1 MILRVSAKL
10 RVSALVALAG
20 LLLAQGQVFA
30 HHSFAAEYD
39 REKPIKL
46 TGTVTRFDLTNPH
59 SWIYL
64 EAKGPDGTVA
74 TWGFET
80 ASLLALYR
88 RGFKKDTLKPG
99 MVITIEGFLAKD
111 GTKTGNG
118 QKLTLPDG
126 KTIVLGTEE
135 NPG

>member
-1 MILRVSAKL
+1 MSRRPVLMAIVP
-10 RVSALVALAG
+10 
-20 LLLAQGQVFA
+20 LLLASIPLAA

-46 TGTVTRFDLTNPH
+46 SGTVTRFDLTNPH

-64 EAKGPDGTVA
+64 EAKGPDGNVS

-88 RGFKKDTLKPG
+88 RGFKKDTLKAG
-99 MVITIEGFLAKD
+99 MQITIEGFLAKD
-111 GTKTGNG
+111 GTHTGNG

-126 KTIVLGTEE
+126 KEIILGTEE

>member
-1 MILRVSAKL
+1 MKL
-10 RVSALVALAG
+10 RSPALAALAG
-20 LLLAQGQVFA
+20 LLLTQAQVFA

-39 REKPIKL
+39 RLKPIKL

-64 EAKGPDGTVA
+64 EAKGPDGQVS

-99 MVITIEGFLAKD
+99 MMITIEGFLAKD

-126 KTIVLGTEE
+126 KTIILGTEE

>member
-1 MILRVSAKL
+1 MNLKL
-10 RVSALVALAG
+10 ASLTAIAATAFTAPAL
-20 LLLAQGQVFA
+20 A
-30 HHSFAAEYD
+30 HHSFAAEFD

-46 TGTVTRFDLTNPH
+46 TGVVTRFDLTNPH
-59 SWIYL
+59 SWIYI
-64 EAKGPDGTVA
+64 EARGPDGNTS

-111 GTKTGNG
+111 GTHTGNG
-118 QKLTLPDG
+118 QKLTLPEG
-126 KTIVLGTEE
+126 KVIVLGTEE

>member
-1 MILRVSAKL
+1 MLRRPVL
-10 RVSALVALAG
+10 IALVTLLVPAIPLA
-20 LLLAQGQVFA
+20 A

-64 EAKGPDGTVA
+64 EAKGPDGQVS

-111 GTKTGNG
+111 GTKT
-118 QKLTLPDG
+118 
-126 KTIVLGTEE
+126 
-135 NPG
+135 

>member
-1 MILRVSAKL
+1 MLRRPVLITS
-10 RVSALVALAG
+10 VAL
-20 LLLAQGQVFA
+20 LLSFLPLSA

-64 EAKGPDGTVA
+64 EAKGPDGKVA

-88 RGFKKDTLKPG
+88 RGFKKDTLKAG
-99 MVITIEGFLAKD
+99 MEITIEGFLAKD
-111 GTKTGNG
+111 GTHTGNG

-126 KTIVLGTEE
+126 KVIILGTEE